1 VKKLQPDLTARNV
14 LSRVIERIREVQDA
28 VVVFDLDLTLFENA
42 PRVIA
47 IMREMA
53 RRHKRD
59 MPWMAK
65 RVAAL
70 APEDMPFGHDLCLQL
85 LGREVEPHIPKLR
98 AELAGM
104 FFTSNYLLHDVPYE
118 NAVEY
123 VGACLMAGATIV
135 YMTGRDRIGMY
146 EGTVESLKEH
156 DFPLGHPRVHLVMK
170 PDQVTKDYV
179 YKATLKDKI
188 AEYGELVAFFDN
200 EPANVNN
207 FKEFYP
213 DCISVLLDT
222 KHSGSAPSVRDDV
235 IKIKDYLSWK
245 PKRASSSSR
254 ARGSAASRSTSPGT
268 KAKTRRPAARA
279 ARSRAR

>member
-1 VKKLQPDLTARNV
+1 MDVSKSKRAPDV
-14 LSRVIERIREVQDA
+14 LAQVIERIHAAKGRDP

-53 RRHKRD
+53 RKHRRD
-59 MPWMAK
+59 LPWMAK
-65 RVAAL
+65 RVAQLDPAGL
-70 APEDMPFGHDLCLQL
+70 PFGHDLCLRM
-85 LGREVEPHIPKLR
+85 LGEEVEPHLDKLR

-104 FFTSNYLLHDVPYE
+104 FFTSKYLHHDVPYE
-118 NAVEY
+118 NAVAFVE
-123 VGACLMAGATIV
+123 ACLMAGATIV

-146 EGTVESLKEH
+146 EGTVESLKAHE
-156 DFPLGHPRVHLVMK
+156 FPLGHPRVHLVMK

-179 YKATLKDKI
+179 YKATLREKI
-188 AEYGELVAFFDN
+188 SEYGELVAFFDN

-213 DCISVLLDT
+213 ECIAVLLDT

-235 IKIKDYLSWK
+235 ILLRDYRAFK
-245 PKRASSSSR
+245 PVKPASGTSRRSTRAALPPSRSRSSSR
-254 ARGSAASRSTSPGT
+254 SR
-268 KAKTRRPAARA
+268 R
-279 ARSRAR
+279 